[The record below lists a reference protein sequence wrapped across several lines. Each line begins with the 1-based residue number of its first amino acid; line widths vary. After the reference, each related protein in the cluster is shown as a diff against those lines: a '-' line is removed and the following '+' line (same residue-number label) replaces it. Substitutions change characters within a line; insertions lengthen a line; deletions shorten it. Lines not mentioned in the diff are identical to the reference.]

1 MSFQDKV
8 MSMFVSMESSGDLCC
23 THGGPRLEGSTK
35 AGHLQDHSVS
45 MGHGHS

>member
-23 THGGPRLEGSTK
+23 IHGGPRLEGSTK

-45 MGHGHS
+45 MGHGQS